1 MILTRFAIFI
11 AVVGLVFALACQAGS
26 SAIDSPAPNSAA
38 TKIIE
43 ATQAAATET
52 TGATKAAPVRS
63 TVAVPT
69 TEPQPTN
76 VGSAASSPVPRPEVA
91 DSPPPTITPEP
102 SAVTESCT
110 SSYSGSIIS
119 GPSEPARPHD
129 NDSVF
134 RSLTVHP
141 TNPDI
146 VALGTE
152 RNGFLWSYDGGET
165 WTRYRKGLVPKDW
178 GYSEVWDMDFAPSN
192 PQLVMAATLG
202 SPGPA
207 SGSEVAEGL
216 YRSTDGGESWMLMN
230 CGFSTSRSVSVRF
243 DPLNPDVVVVG
254 LEGGLPSYTGDNR
267 YYEGGI
273 FRTEDG
279 GENWQKVVVA
289 PDDGRNGYWLLRVV
303 ETSPAEIITFG
314 MNYNDLSE
322 NLGFMRGTDMG
333 SSWELFAPE
342 LRNKF
347 IDNFDVSADGQSIYV
362 SVRDEYSGWYSKD
375 GGVTWSESQAVQVNG
390 PIAVSPS
397 DANLVVFSSFSHLS
411 RSTDGFKTSQS
422 VLSTPNTIREI
433 VFSRSH
439 PNMVYAEADGYILY
453 RSDDAGLTWRQL
465 INGRDDV
472 LTVQP

>member
-1 MILTRFAIFI
+1 M
-11 AVVGLVFALACQAGS
+11 
-26 SAIDSPAPNSAA
+26 
-38 TKIIE
+38 
-43 ATQAAATET
+43 
-52 TGATKAAPVRS
+52 
-63 TVAVPT
+63 
-69 TEPQPTN
+69 
-76 VGSAASSPVPRPEVA
+76 
-91 DSPPPTITPEP
+91 
-102 SAVTESCT
+102 
-110 SSYSGSIIS
+110 
-119 GPSEPARPHD
+119 
-129 NDSVF
+129 F
-134 RSLTVHP
+134 RSLTVDP

-152 RNGFLWSYDGGET
+152 RNGFLWSYDGGKT
-165 WTRYRKGLVPKDW
+165 WTRYRKGLIPKDW

-192 PQLVMAATLG
+192 PQIVMAATLG

-207 SGSEVAEGL
+207 YGSEVAEGL
-216 YRSTDGGESWMLMN
+216 YRSTDGGESWTLMN

-243 DPLNPDVVVVG
+243 DPSNPDVVVVG
-254 LEGGLPSYTGDNR
+254 LEGGQPSYSGDNP
-267 YYEGGI
+267 YFEGGI

-289 PDDGRNGYWLLRVV
+289 PGDGRNGYWILRVV

-347 IDNFDVSADGQSIYV
+347 VDNFDVSADGLSIYA

-375 GGVTWSESQAVQVNG
+375 GGATWSESQSVQLNG
-390 PIAVSPS
+390 PIAVSPI

-411 RSTDGFKTSQS
+411 RSTNGFKTSQK
-422 VLSTPNTIREI
+422 VLSTPNTIRDI

-439 PNMVYAEADGYILY
+439 PNVVYAESDGYILY